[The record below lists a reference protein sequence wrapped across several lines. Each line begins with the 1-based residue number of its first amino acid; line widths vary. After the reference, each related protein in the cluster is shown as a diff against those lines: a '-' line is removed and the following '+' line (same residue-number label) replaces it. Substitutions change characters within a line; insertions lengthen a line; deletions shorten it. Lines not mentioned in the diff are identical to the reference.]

1 MKPGL
6 PKWLTITNSKTQTR
20 KIPSKKKLAC
30 VAGVRKERERG
41 FWARGRMEKDGVP
54 LFPSPSREVSCSNP
68 LPFQTPATQA
78 KGKIQS
84 QKLCLPNHCQGDNV
98 QLLFQERLRKQLK
111 LLAIT
116 NREMMKQTEHG
127 IDWEHQT
134 WSVVMSISNSSPS
147 LQTLYLS

>member
-1 MKPGL
+1 MKPGI

-41 FWARGRMEKDGVP
+41 FWARGRMEEDGVP

-84 QKLCLPNHCQGDNV
+84 QKLCSPNHCQGDNV
-98 QLLFQERLRKQLK
+98 VSRKSKEIIKTIGNHKQRNDEASWTWDWLGTSNLLR
-111 LLAIT
+111 
-116 NREMMKQTEHG
+116 
-127 IDWEHQT
+127 
-134 WSVVMSISNSSPS
+134 VMSISNSSPS

>member
-1 MKPGL
+1 MVMVHLQCIIK
-6 PKWLTITNSKTQTR
+6 KACLTILVTLS
-20 KIPSKKKLAC
+20 L
-30 VAGVRKERERG
+30 E
-41 FWARGRMEKDGVP
+41 
-54 LFPSPSREVSCSNP
+54 
-68 LPFQTPATQA
+68 PATQA

-134 WSVVMSISNSSPS
+134 CSV
-147 LQTLYLS
+147 